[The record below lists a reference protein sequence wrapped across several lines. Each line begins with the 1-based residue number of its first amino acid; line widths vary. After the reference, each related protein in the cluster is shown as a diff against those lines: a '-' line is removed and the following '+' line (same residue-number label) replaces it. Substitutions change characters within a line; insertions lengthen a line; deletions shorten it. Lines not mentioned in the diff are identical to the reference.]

1 METSL
6 ITGKVLT
13 GVPSASNAIQKKLYI
28 KIFPGEFTLRAPRP
42 KKAKVLQG
50 ELLVRYSGREW
61 PIKKNGPLV
70 GDEGFLSSVSTLLS
84 TLGLVNGSD
93 ISFADVQKDI
103 KETITIKVG
112 ALLAQELLDRGFV
125 ILS

>member
-1 METSL
+1 MESC
-6 ITGKVLT
+6 IVTGKAVT
-13 GVPSASNAIQKKLYI
+13 GNPSLANGLSKRLYI

-112 ALLAQELLDRGFV
+112 AFLAQELLDRGFV